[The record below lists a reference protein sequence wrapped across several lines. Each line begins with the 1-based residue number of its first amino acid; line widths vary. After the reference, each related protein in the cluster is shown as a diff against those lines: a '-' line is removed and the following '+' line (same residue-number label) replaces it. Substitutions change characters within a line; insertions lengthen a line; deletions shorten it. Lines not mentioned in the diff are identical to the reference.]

1 MNSDERLQRHVLEE
15 LDWEPSVDA
24 SKIGV
29 TVTDGIVT
37 LSGHVPLYVE
47 RTIAERVAKG
57 VHGVRRLLNQIQVD
71 AGQEQRRSDTALD
84 AAVTHAIEW
93 NAHVPHGRVK
103 GTVADGH
110 VVLEGT
116 VDWQYQKAA
125 AERAVHDLRG
135 VRSIENRITVD
146 IGETSGEVESSIA
159 SALKR
164 SAMLNSRNVSV
175 ETEQRKVILT
185 GDVHSHSEYDEA
197 ERVAWSGR
205 GVNEVENCLTITPWG
220 SGPSEEWGY

>member
-1 MNSDERLQRHVLEE
+1 MNADELLQRDVLEE

-37 LSGHVPLYVE
+37 LSGHVLVYAE

-57 VHGVRRLLNQIQVD
+57 VHGVRRLVSEIQVD
-71 AGQEQRRSDTALD
+71 APQGNRRSGTALA

-93 NAHVPHGRVK
+93 NAHVPHGHVK
-103 GTVADGH
+103 ATVNDGH
-110 VVLEGT
+110 VVIEGT

-125 AERAVHDLRG
+125 AERAVHELRG

-164 SAMLNSRNVSV
+164 SAMLNSRNVTV

-185 GDVHSHSEYDEA
+185 GDVHSHSEFDEA
-197 ERVAWSGR
+197 ERVAWSAR
-205 GVNEVENCLTITPWG
+205 GVKEVDNCLTITPWG